1 MTTWASVS
9 SIRLSSLFYL
19 YVYTVSTI
27 NDMADFCICICV
39 TDFVYFHM
47 LYNHCGYTIPGV
59 VTGNGWQA
67 FESVRFGNPVCAGH
81 TGLLTYANFCYNF
94 V

>member
-1 MTTWASVS
+1 M
-9 SIRLSSLFYL
+9 

-27 NDMADFCICICV
+27 SDMANFSICICV
-39 TDFVYFHM
+39 TDFVYFQM

-59 VTGNGWQA
+59 VTGNGCQG

-81 TGLLTYANFCYNF
+81 TGLLIYASSDTSVIISCNCGTKKPTY
-94 V
+94 